1 MKFAYFNPTVM
12 GVETIPEPLFNT
24 FKAMVDTAHS
34 KTHLN
39 DEGNPII
46 SIRGGQQV
54 QLLPNEFDLDISP
67 LKEFIEANC
76 RVMLDTILAQSGRND
91 LNVYDPVLISAWT
104 IKQQPGDYQALHTH
118 EAHISGNI
126 YIEVPELD
134 PGSKASDAQLE
145 FRLPVIRNPANFIF
159 SDQWRYTPTAGTM
172 VMFPSYVPHTVYPW
186 NGKGNRTVLAWD
198 VKLVPKKS

>member
-1 MKFAYFNPTVM
+1 M
-12 GVETIPEPLFNT
+12 GVETVPEPLFNT
-24 FKAMVDTAHS
+24 FKAMVDIAHS

-39 DEGNPII
+39 DEGNPVI
-46 SIRGGQQV
+46 SVRGGQQV
-54 QLLPNEFDLDISP
+54 QLLPNEFDLDITP
-67 LKEFIEANC
+67 LKDFIEANC
-76 RVMLDTILAQSGRND
+76 RLMLDTILAQSGRND

-134 PGSKASDAQLE
+134 PNSKVSDAQLE

-159 SDQWRYTPTAGTM
+159 SDQWRYTPTVGTM

>member
-12 GVETIPEPLFNT
+12 GVETVPEQLFNT
-24 FKAMVDTAHS
+24 FKAMVDIAHS

-39 DEGNPII
+39 DEGNPVI
-46 SIRGGQQV
+46 SVRGGQQI
-54 QLLPNEFDLDISP
+54 QILPNEFDLDITV
-67 LKEFIEANC
+67 LKEFVEANC

-134 PGSKASDAQLE
+134 PNSKASDAQLE